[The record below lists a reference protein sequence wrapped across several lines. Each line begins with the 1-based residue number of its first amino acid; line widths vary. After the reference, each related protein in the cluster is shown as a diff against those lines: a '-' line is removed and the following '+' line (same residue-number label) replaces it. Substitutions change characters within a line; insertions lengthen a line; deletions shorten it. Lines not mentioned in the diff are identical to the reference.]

1 MGRKRIRD
9 IRNDELV
16 VAAIRSIHGKG
27 FAGVTMA
34 EIAREAGASA
44 ASINY
49 YFGSK
54 DRLMEETMRRL
65 LSVLKVATLARL
77 VEAATPRD
85 RLIAMI
91 EANFDDTL
99 FTPAQCSVWIQF
111 WANAP
116 YAPALSRLHRINR
129 ARVASNIRGE
139 LRQLVPERVLD
150 RVQTTIQAYMDG
162 VWIEAAQGGTVPDA
176 AAARADARALAE
188 LLLDQSRQSLGS

>member
-1 MGRKRIRD
+1 MERKRIRD

-16 VAAIRSIHGKG
+16 EAAIRSIHGCG
-27 FAGVTMA
+27 FGRVTMA

-65 LSVLKVATLARL
+65 LSVLRTATLARL
-77 VEAATPRD
+77 VDTRTPRE
-85 RLIAMI
+85 RLVAIV

-116 YAPALSRLHRINR
+116 YAPSLARLHRINR
-129 ARVASNIRGE
+129 ARVASNIRRE
-139 LRQLVPERVLD
+139 LRQLVPEPARERL
-150 RVQTTIQAYMDG
+150 QMTIQAYMDG
-162 VWIEAAQGGTVPDA
+162 VWTEAAQGGAVPDA
-176 AAARADARALAE
+176 ASARADARALTE
-188 LLLDQSRQSLGS
+188 LLLDQGR